1 MCIISCRYYCL
12 YTLLMSVGSLF
23 AVFSLLFSRTAA
35 VGTSDVFLF
44 LGLRLHLAVVLLR
57 FGGGAKDDAG
67 LDDFVDGLHAMD
79 GDYG

>member
-1 MCIISCRYYCL
+1 V
-12 YTLLMSVGSLF
+12 SVGSSL
-23 AVFSLLFSRTAA
+23 AVFGLLFGRARA
-35 VGTSDVFLF
+35 VCASDVFLF

-57 FGGGAKDDAG
+57 FGGGAEDDTG